1 GAVSSGPRGVL
12 GLVGWGACVLVLGR
26 GFVSVWRRGAL
37 GGAGGGWPPAM
48 TADALR
54 TEVAAVLSRATLVPE
69 DTVRGE
75 VVVVVERE
83 AAAQTLR
90 TLRDHPTLAFDMLS
104 DLTAVD
110 YVDQVPRFAVV
121 YQLYS
126 TRQNHRLRVKVPVPA
141 DDPSL
146 PSAVPLWKSANWAE
160 RETWDMFGI
169 RFVGHPDLRRILMYA
184 EFVGHPLRKD
194 YPLDRR

>member
-1 GAVSSGPRGVL
+1 
-12 GLVGWGACVLVLGR
+12 
-26 GFVSVWRRGAL
+26 
-37 GGAGGGWPPAM
+37 M

-54 TEVAAVLSRATLVPE
+54 TEVAAVLPRATLVPE

-83 AAAQTLR
+83 AATQTLR

-110 YVDQVPRFAVV
+110 YVDRTPRFAVV

-141 DDPSL
+141 DDPSV
-146 PSAVPLWKSANWAE
+146 PSAVPLWKSANWGE

-169 RFVGHPDLRRILMYA
+169 RFVGHPDLRRILMYP

-194 YPLDRR
+194 YPLHQRQPLVPERDPITRPWSPRRTV